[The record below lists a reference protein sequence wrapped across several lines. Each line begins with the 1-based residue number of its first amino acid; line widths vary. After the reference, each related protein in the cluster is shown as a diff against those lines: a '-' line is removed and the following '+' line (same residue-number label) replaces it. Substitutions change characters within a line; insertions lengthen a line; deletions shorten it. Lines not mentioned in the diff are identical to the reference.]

1 MSKIFIVMGKSA
13 TGKDTIFKRLVQND
27 RVKLK
32 TIIPYTTRPVR
43 TGESNGVEYFFVSEE
58 EMRNMDRAGKI
69 IEVRKYQTV
78 LGDWYYFTADDGQI
92 QMGSNA
98 YLMITTLE
106 AYEKIRDFY
115 GKEQVVPVYIEV
127 EDGERL
133 TRALA
138 REKQDK
144 NPKFDEL
151 CRRYL
156 ADQKDFAEEN
166 LLRLGITRRYQNQD
180 IEQCVDE
187 ILSDIEKML

>member
-115 GKEQVVPVYIEV
+115 GKGQVVPVYIEV

-138 REKQDK
+138 REKRDK

>member
-92 QMGSNA
+92 QVGSNA